1 MPKSK
6 FDRYSLKHNLLKRV
20 AIRIDFDGLTNLDA
34 LIQRLKR
41 HELAEI
47 FGSYRKLVMPV
58 GGQFSDDD
66 SIDGPTHVFYDYL
79 KTKDKVELTLSLSRI
94 TIQIGCVEYGNID
107 SYLVLMEQ
115 VAKAILMSDAYVEIT
130 KIGIRKIAAFE
141 NPSPIKVFN
150 IFEKDMFMSDKILK
164 MRKKEDIKGVRT
176 KYEDTLLCLQK
187 YPVMV
192 SLKRLVRHLFDP
204 VERTHQLQA
213 ILDIEGSIDGSDIK
227 DAGSTVSIEDI
238 FSAMQVIN
246 DELFEMFKT
255 SVTLKYLNAHGCLR

>member
-79 KTKDKVELTLSLSRI
+79 KTKDKVELTLSLS
-94 TIQIGCVEYGNID
+94 
-107 SYLVLMEQ
+107 L
-115 VAKAILMSDAYVEIT
+115 
-130 KIGIRKIAAFE
+130 
-141 NPSPIKVFN
+141 
-150 IFEKDMFMSDKILK
+150 
-164 MRKKEDIKGVRT
+164 
-176 KYEDTLLCLQK
+176 
-187 YPVMV
+187 
-192 SLKRLVRHLFDP
+192 SLIH
-204 VERTHQLQA
+204 
-213 ILDIEGSIDGSDIK
+213 I
-227 DAGSTVSIEDI
+227 
-238 FSAMQVIN
+238 
-246 DELFEMFKT
+246 
-255 SVTLKYLNAHGCLR
+255 